1 MFRQKTFIVIWLT
14 MLFTGLVLSTQ
25 AHDEASHSHAEGAL
39 DHDLNGFADSDH
51 EGVEYEEV
59 WVSVPW
65 PDDGIVREGNCKDV
79 GPWVGVTSVQHTE
92 CETWPTNS
100 ALVKMY
106 DNHSHKLKEGHTHDD
121 APAEQRPVVI
131 APKPPM
137 PPGPEVPPAIPE
149 MPTVPEPI
157 PEMPQPPP
165 TVPEQPAVPEQPVDE
180 TEDTDTVEDE
190 QTQNE
195 QRQDEQTQNEQASG
209 EIYVPSD
216 APYYPGRDEG
226 DDDDSTTEQRLRR
239 QPDTPLSKELVIS
252 EMMLDMG
259 IRNRW
264 PQWIEIHNLSDALYA
279 NLSGWKIVVE
289 NEKEKGLRRS
299 FTLRLK
305 GVRIKSGQ
313 TTLITS
319 YRFRNSGEENFLQ
332 ENIVAIYENHR
343 NAIRM
348 RNYDEQIFSFT
359 GLNIKLIDPD
369 ENVVDE
375 VGNIDG
381 DRRTADKPAWDI
393 LASEN
398 PKFRSSIMRVYS
410 NKKPVDGT
418 EAYAWVL
425 AENAHARN
433 KRHETY
439 YGNPRDISGPG
450 YHSNFPLPV
459 QMSAFSAKLDG
470 EKIFIEWTTSSE
482 LNNAGFNLLRSD
494 SENGTYVRIN
504 KALIPGRGTV
514 SEMTSY
520 VWEDKSA
527 NENTAYYYRIE
538 DVSFD
543 GDTSVVGNTH
553 MKGFISPASKS
564 LTTWG
569 SLKTSSN

>member
-1 MFRQKTFIVIWLT
+1 MFRQKTFTLIWLI
-14 MLFTGLVLSTQ
+14 MLFIGLVTLSIQ
-25 AHDEASHSHAEGAL
+25 AHKDESEHTITHSHAGGEG
-39 DHDLNGFADSDH
+39 DHSGMDSNH
-51 EGVEYEEV
+51 EGVDPYPIGEVPAADWSEWNGKMDCGWKDINPSGFRTDPEFVEGGRSSAWNKGGSCTGAKPNIPYKWEY
-59 WVSVPW
+59 
-65 PDDGIVREGNCKDV
+65 
-79 GPWVGVTSVQHTE
+79 Q
-92 CETWPTNS
+92 
-100 ALVKMY
+100 
-106 DNHSHKLKEGHTHDD
+106 NHSHTLEPHTHDE
-121 APAEQRPVVI
+121 PEQRPVVTT
-131 APKPPM
+131 PKPAI
-137 PPGPEVPPAIPE
+137 PPGPKVPPAVPE
-149 MPTVPEPI
+149 MPTVPKPVPEI
-157 PEMPQPPP
+157 PERPP
-165 TVPEQPAVPEQPVDE
+165 VQPEQPVIPKPPVVPQPDPEPEQPVVPQPEPEVPPAE
-180 TEDTDTVEDE
+180 TPVDDTEEQQDINTV
-190 QTQNE
+190 
-195 QRQDEQTQNEQASG
+195 
-209 EIYVPSD
+209 VD
-216 APYYPGRDEG
+216 APYYPE
-226 DDDDSTTEQRLRR
+226 R
-239 QPDTPLSKELVIS
+239 QTRSEPESQQPPSQPEKPPKPLSKNLVIS

-538 DVSFD
+538 DVSFN
-543 GDTSVVGNTH
+543 GD
-553 MKGFISPASKS
+553 
-564 LTTWG
+564 L
-569 SLKTSSN
+569 L